1 MQLTTGKIVELV
13 FEKAL
18 ETYENETQLL
28 PLTAFKQPEAG
39 AMQNSGNVIWRP
51 RQQFRP
57 TIAGWDM
64 TGKETGIIEETY
76 PAVLGIPENDIIQ
89 QRADDMRDTS
99 FWETAGEESGR
110 QQVTELN
117 QAIAD
122 TIALQ
127 GSLFFRSNATSG
139 YDFIGG
145 AQAIMNERKGK
156 KTTRNF
162 MLNDRDNL
170 SFASDLAA
178 RQTLQGRP
186 ADVWTNGQIGKN
198 IAEFDVFTGSFL
210 PNLVG
215 GANPATTVTGNQTF
229 APTAGSVNATTRVV
243 TNVDY
248 RTADIPVAAS
258 AQYNVGDKVT
268 IGDVQSVNVATKQA
282 TGQLMTF
289 TIVGKPDGTTITV
302 FPKPIAFDDAA
313 LSDLEKAYANI
324 NTTIANADTV
334 DRLNIDASAK
344 TNLFWDKGAV
354 EVLGGTIPANLFS
367 QFGGAKVVSKTMS
380 NGQTMYML
388 YDGDI
393 MTMNLTMRLFTWY
406 GVTMADP
413 SRAGVAISF

>member
-1 MQLTTGKIVELV
+1 MQLTTGKVVEMV

-18 ETYENETQLL
+18 ETYENEMQLL
-28 PLTAFKQPEAG
+28 PLTDFTQPEAG
-39 AMQNSGNVIWRP
+39 AMQNAGNVIWRP

-57 TIAGWDM
+57 TIPGWDV

-76 PAVLGIPENDIIQ
+76 PAVLGIPENDVIQ
-89 QRADDMRDTS
+89 QRADDMRTTR

-110 QQVTELN
+110 QQVTQLN

-127 GSLFFRSNATSG
+127 GSLFYRSNATSG

-145 AQAIMNERKGK
+145 AQALMNERKGK
-156 KTTRNF
+156 KTNRCF
-162 MLNDRDNL
+162 ILNDRDNL

-198 IAEFDVFTGSFL
+198 IAEFDVYTGSFL

-229 APTAGSVNATTRVV
+229 APTAGSVNATTKVV

-258 AQYNVGDKVT
+258 AEYNVGDKVT
-268 IGDVQSVNVATKQA
+268 IGDVQSVNLATKQA

-289 TIVGKPDGTTITV
+289 TIVGKPDATTITV
-302 FPKPIAFDDAA
+302 FPKPIAYDDAA
-313 LSDLEKAYANI
+313 LSDLEKAYANV
-324 NTTIANADTV
+324 NTTIANANTV
-334 DRLNIDASAK
+334 NRLNIDASAK

-354 EVLGGTIPANLFS
+354 EVVGGTIPANLFS

-393 MTMNLTMRLFTWY
+393 LTMNLTMRLFTWY

-413 SRAGVAISF
+413 TRAGVAISF